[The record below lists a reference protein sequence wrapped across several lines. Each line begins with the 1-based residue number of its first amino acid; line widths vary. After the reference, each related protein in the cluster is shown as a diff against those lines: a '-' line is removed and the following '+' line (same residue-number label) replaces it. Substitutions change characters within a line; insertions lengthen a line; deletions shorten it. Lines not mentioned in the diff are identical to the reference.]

1 MKNTEEHLSPG
12 GRTRYTTKPGASDAA
27 KRQALGRA
35 RRKQCNVAPREA
47 ARRSREEHFE
57 EQAVIS
63 PGGNTVYQRP
73 MTPSLPKAGDASGM
87 DDALFALERHQHQM
101 RQSMRLRDA
110 RARNL
115 VTAAEMDDQRL
126 VLGLKLLRDV
136 THGNIAGLS
145 DIQLRGTLVNSFVC
159 LHTPHEQEYGGED
172 GISDDPECP
181 YFWYPLA
188 TQADELKFIADRREN
203 ARLLGSAGCC
213 GLLTAALRLC
223 SNDTGVVSA
232 GFALADFLL
241 DVPIDKQKDTAL
253 LFVHHG
259 LGAIATN
266 ALLLPFANW
275 LTTDFESVGCVFWAV
290 GLVDCTPSW
299 IAELHDEM
307 VEWVKQNPDS
317 TEEERINAHAKI
329 FGFSPGCGSSVGLST
344 EEGGGEDTWEILPH
358 QPCRRSFC
366 HDTAFS
372 QHLPCVANSNRNA
385 YDFRLTGINLRGHVI
400 SVPEYRTACLH
411 VAEFLATLM
420 NRCGSFETLEAS
432 LGLPNDFAKQW
443 SQKLKA
449 LFAEALD
456 TNLTG
461 YPAAAAMN
469 FTVLTLDYCIDI
481 TGHFVKAAKKWLL
494 LFRAS
499 GCAAVLSRIANTE
512 FPFPSVSNRKTA
524 WESMRR
530 NAERVVREFGC
541 S

>member
-203 ARLLGSAGCC
+203 ARLLGSAG
-213 GLLTAALRLC
+213 
-223 SNDTGVVSA
+223 
-232 GFALADFLL
+232 
-241 DVPIDKQKDTAL
+241 
-253 LFVHHG
+253 
-259 LGAIATN
+259 
-266 ALLLPFANW
+266 
-275 LTTDFESVGCVFWAV
+275 
-290 GLVDCTPSW
+290 
-299 IAELHDEM
+299 
-307 VEWVKQNPDS
+307 
-317 TEEERINAHAKI
+317 
-329 FGFSPGCGSSVGLST
+329 
-344 EEGGGEDTWEILPH
+344 
-358 QPCRRSFC
+358 
-366 HDTAFS
+366 
-372 QHLPCVANSNRNA
+372 
-385 YDFRLTGINLRGHVI
+385 
-400 SVPEYRTACLH
+400 
-411 VAEFLATLM
+411 
-420 NRCGSFETLEAS
+420 
-432 LGLPNDFAKQW
+432 
-443 SQKLKA
+443 
-449 LFAEALD
+449 
-456 TNLTG
+456 
-461 YPAAAAMN
+461 
-469 FTVLTLDYCIDI
+469 
-481 TGHFVKAAKKWLL
+481 
-494 LFRAS
+494 
-499 GCAAVLSRIANTE
+499 
-512 FPFPSVSNRKTA
+512 
-524 WESMRR
+524 
-530 NAERVVREFGC
+530 
-541 S
+541 